1 MDDRGP
7 VNRFPTEDA
16 IIVNGRV
23 KWFNQLRGFGFIVS
37 DQVPDD
43 IMFHQTCL
51 KPLGL
56 TTADMGAA
64 VQVEVVKAQG
74 RFRAKRLIELKN
86 GIKLDSN
93 GVARQRSDPSVV
105 PQGPMVSVQVRWFSR
120 PKGYGFLTRD
130 GSKDIFVHMELLR
143 KHGIKELRPSQT
155 VLARYIPTERGLSA
169 TYIKLMGP
177 DVAVPPGP
185 EDVLEAQA

>member
-1 MDDRGP
+1 M
-7 VNRFPTEDA
+7 
-16 IIVNGRV
+16 

-37 DQVPDD
+37 DQVPED

-56 TTADMGAA
+56 TTAEMGAP
-64 VQVEVVKAQG
+64 VEVEVVRAQG

-86 GIKLDSN
+86 GIKLDSH
-93 GVARQRSDPSVV
+93 GVARQRTDQAVV
-105 PQGPMVSVQVRWFSR
+105 PQGPMVAVQVRWFSR

-130 GSKDIFVHMELLR
+130 GNKDIFVHMELLR
-143 KHGIKELRPSQT
+143 KHGIKELRPGQA
-155 VLARYIPTERGLSA
+155 VLARFIPTERGLSA

-177 DVAVPPGP
+177 DVVTPTGS
-185 EDVLEAQA
+185 EETVEAQV